1 MHRVPLPTHY
11 PAFTPN
17 PGHMLKLARVT
28 ISEDVSR
35 VALLHSGDRTI
46 LEGAAARSGESLPR
60 RAIPDPAL
68 TNGDVAAARS
78 SVRRIRKLLH
88 CGRSSEAFA
97 LLEQLEWTTPDVPP
111 DHGSWLAVQS
121 NRLRAIGALLRDDPV
136 TALHHAE
143 RLLRERHMTRRWRTE
158 AAVICRF
165 AYWRLGDAEGYRR
178 VSGSAPEAMV
188 DSARVLSSALALCIE
203 AAHELE
209 ELRFPVAKRLA
220 LQALALTER
229 AKHPAGALP
238 SVIIARI
245 LYEQGFLDEA
255 ESLIRAR
262 LPQLHVLGLLD
273 GLSCAYLLLARI
285 AVSQKR
291 LPQALSLLQEAD
303 GIGQQRGWVRL
314 SGMSLC
320 EQAHLHLRDAR
331 MREARHS
338 AERLDRLIGEHR
350 GRGRSL
356 DVDLTLFGRITNA
369 RMAFASAPGSCGLK
383 PLRKLHDDAIGSR
396 NFYTGARLAVELVG
410 WLEQCG
416 EYDEAE
422 RMLAR
427 TARLGCFAGLY
438 QVFCDGGDRVR
449 DVLCRLY
456 TRGEARD
463 EGCAGLVPYF
473 GSVLALHASQQRKPP
488 SHESAICPPSRLSAR
503 ESDVLDLICRGLSNK
518 RIALAL
524 EITPETVKSHIKR
537 IFAKLGVRTRA
548 EAASR
553 AGSLGML
560 RV

>member
-1 MHRVPLPTHY
+1 MV
-11 PAFTPN
+11 
-17 PGHMLKLARVT
+17 KLARVT
-28 ISEDVSR
+28 ASENVSR
-35 VALLHSGDRTI
+35 VAPPHSGVRPI
-46 LEGAAARSGESLPR
+46 LESAAARSGERLPR
-60 RAIPDPAL
+60 RPIPDPAVA
-68 TNGDVAAARS
+68 NGDVAAARS
-78 SVRRIRKLLH
+78 DVRRIRKLLH
-88 CGRSSEAFA
+88 SGRSSEAFA
-97 LLEQLEWTTPDVPP
+97 LLEQLDWTTPDLPA
-111 DHGSWLAVQS
+111 DQGSWFALQS
-121 NRLRAIGALLRDDPV
+121 SRLRAIGALLRDDPV

-143 RLLRERHMTRRWRTE
+143 RLLRQHHMTRRWRAE

-165 AYWRLGDAEGYRR
+165 AYWRLGDSEGYRR
-178 VSGSAPEAMV
+178 LSGSAPEASV
-188 DSARVLSSALALCIE
+188 DSGRVLSSALALCIE

-220 LQALALTER
+220 LQALELTER
-229 AKHPAGALP
+229 ARHPAGALP

-245 LYEQGFLDEA
+245 LYEHGFLDEA

-273 GLSCAYLLLARI
+273 GLSCAYLLLTRI
-285 AVSQKR
+285 AICQKR
-291 LPQALSLLQEAD
+291 FQQAHSLLQEAY
-303 GIGQQRGWVRL
+303 GVGQQRGWVRL

-320 EQAHLHLRDAR
+320 EQADLHLRHAR

-338 AERLDRLIGEHR
+338 AERLDRLIGDHR
-350 GRGRSL
+350 GRSCGL

-369 RMAFASAPGSCGLK
+369 RIAFASAPGPCGLK
-383 PLRKLHDDAIGSR
+383 TLRKLHDDAIGSR

-416 EYDEAE
+416 AYDEAE

-449 DVLCRLY
+449 DVLSRLY
-456 TRGEARD
+456 TRRQVRD

-473 GSVLALHASQQRKPP
+473 GSVLMLHASQQRKPP
-488 SHESAICPPSRLSAR
+488 PQESAICSPSRLSVR
-503 ESDVLDLICRGLSNK
+503 ESDVLDLVCRGLSNK

-524 EITPETVKSHIKR
+524 EIAPETVKSHIKR
-537 IFAKLGVRTRA
+537 IFAKLGVSTRA

-553 AGSLGML
+553 AGSFGML